1 MAVVEVEVPF
11 EGPAGGSDGGPRAQ
25 VLARVGDDVV
35 LRFEDRSGGTGYR
48 WELTGAGGLL
58 APLGEESRPGDG
70 PGVPGVHA
78 FSFRAGR
85 AGEETLAF
93 ALRRAWEPGPVATA
107 LVAVVVDGAGLP

>member
-11 EGPAGGSDGGPRAQ
+11 DGADDVPGAE
-25 VLARVGDDVV
+25 VLANLGDDVV

-48 WELTGAGGLL
+48 WELTDAGDLL
-58 APLGEESRPGDG
+58 AFVGDEQRPGDG
-70 PGVPGVHA
+70 PGAPGVHA

-85 AGEETLAF
+85 AGRGRMAF

-107 LVAVVVDGAGLP
+107 VVAVVVDEPGLP